1 MIRKSTEIRKEEI
14 KAAVLKIIRTEGIKS
29 ISTKNLAKYT
39 NLSEGAIFRHFKS
52 KKDIIISIIDD
63 VAEDLI
69 ENLRKISLE
78 NSLPPERLYKFLCK
92 TVGYLTDNNGIT
104 ILLFSEASHANDT
117 EMMEK
122 LSYIFNSQR
131 KLAGK
136 IVLDGIAQGVWD
148 ESVSVEDVTLFYM
161 GIPITLNINLIL
173 SQGTFHKEDFCK
185 KMMVLIE
192 RILKKD

>member
-1 MIRKSTEIRKEEI
+1 MTRKPTEIRKEEI
-14 KAAVLKIIRTEGIKS
+14 KAAVLNIIRTEGIKS
-29 ISTKNLAKYT
+29 ISTKNLAKHAGI
-39 NLSEGAIFRHFKS
+39 SEGAIFRHFKS
-52 KKDIIISIIDD
+52 KRDIIIAIIDD

-78 NSLPPERLYKFLCK
+78 SSLPPERLFKFLCS
-92 TVGYLTDNNGIT
+92 TVSYLTDNNGIT
-104 ILLFSEASHANDT
+104 ILLFSEASHANDA

-122 LSYIFNSQR
+122 LAYIFNSQR

-136 IVLDGIAQGVWD
+136 IVLDGIAQGIWD

-173 SQGTFHKEDFCK
+173 SQGIFNKEDFCK
-185 KMMVLIE
+185 KMMVLME